1 MSVTVR
7 TVQELK
13 SAITNK
19 ESEILV
25 VGTLAGKVKMIK
37 KLMTFSPIALGILGV
52 ALAAIPPS
60 GGLSALAAVPA
71 AAVLGLSTFEFC
83 FLAALGIGA
92 AVMLIGK
99 YDLKVKYRDGKVLEV
114 RLERKPGSAAE
125 K

>member
-7 TVQELK
+7 TEQELK

-19 ESEILV
+19 ESDILV
-25 VGTLAGKVKMIK
+25 VGTLARKVKMIK

-71 AAVLGLSTFEFC
+71 AAVLGLSGTEIC
-83 FLAALGIGA
+83 FLAALGFGV
-92 AVMLIGK
+92 AVMLIGE
-99 YDLKVKYRDGKVLEV
+99 YDLEVKYHDGKVLEV
-114 RLERKPGSAAE
+114 RLKRKP
-125 K
+125 